1 MNETSRNVFNPTRLI
16 FSPIMTKR
24 GYDDRDERIHI
35 PGRKT
40 IDEVFDESTL
50 KVLYRLMT
58 QDVFEYIDYPISTGK
73 EAKVF
78 RGMTRDGDAVAIKVM
93 RINTAVFKDYRQYI
107 EGDYRF
113 KKVGRGR
120 KMVFTWT
127 RKEFSNLK
135 RMHEGGLPV
144 PRPINVNKN
153 VIVMECLESQGETA
167 PMLKS
172 LKLEEDL
179 IQEIHDK
186 LVDYLVKLVREV
198 KLVHGDLSEYNILMV
213 EDEPYMIDVSQS
225 VPLTHPLAQ
234 DLFERDVDNLVRYFS
249 GLGVETTREFIIDK
263 VRIEEM
269 VEDD

>member
-1 MNETSRNVFNPTRLI
+1 MSKKDQNEDF
-16 FSPIMTKR
+16 
-24 GYDDRDERIHI
+24 IHI

-50 KVLYRLMT
+50 KILYQLMT

-78 RGMTRDGDAVAIKVM
+78 RGVTKEGASVAIKIM

-135 RMHEGGLPV
+135 RMHEGGIRV
-144 PRPINVNKN
+144 PEPIVFSKN
-153 VIVMECLESQGETA
+153 VLVMECLENQGQIA
-167 PMLKS
+167 PMLKNC
-172 LKLEEDL
+172 KLDKEAM
-179 IQEIHDK
+179 QVIHDEIIQ
-186 LVDYLVKLVREV
+186 YMVKLIREV
-198 KLVHGDLSEYNILMV
+198 KLVHGDLSEYNILLSNGQ
-213 EDEPYMIDVSQS
+213 PYMIDVSQA

-234 DLFERDVDNLVRYFS
+234 DLFERDVDNIVRFFS
-249 GLGVETTREFIIDK
+249 NAGIETTRKDIIDTI
-263 VRIEEM
+263 RI
-269 VEDD
+269 DDMYDDD